1 MKLKRITFTLL
12 VVLCTCTI
20 FAFSHQIGKT
30 SESISDSFT
39 IKIIDTYVK
48 ITKKE
53 ISESRKKELV
63 KDTRKLIRK
72 SAHFTIYLL
81 LGIFMYA
88 ALKCYDCKHPVIYS
102 ILFCFLYACSDE
114 VHQLFVSERTGRVF
128 DVFIDTCGASAGI
141 GLVLFFKRLFGKKFS

>member
-1 MKLKRITFTLL
+1 MRSKRITFILL
-12 VVLCTCTI
+12 VVLCACII
-20 FAFSHQIGKT
+20 FTFSNQVGKT
-30 SESISDSFT
+30 SEGISDSFT
-39 IKIIDTYVK
+39 IKIIATYAK

-53 ISESRKKELV
+53 ISENRKKELV

-88 ALKCYDCKHPVIYS
+88 TLKCYNCKHPVIYS

-114 VHQLFVSERTGRVF
+114 IHQLFVSERTGRVF
-128 DVFIDTCGASAGI
+128 DVFIDTCGASVGI
-141 GLVLFFKRLFGKKFS
+141 SLVLFFKRLFGKKFS